1 MEAAIVG
8 ETDINKENYEQNV
21 LANQINPE
29 DWTEAKIDIPTNF
42 SQKLKSH
49 LAFATDSIAKLENIL
64 VN

>member
-29 DWTEAKIDIPTNF
+29 D
-42 SQKLKSH
+42 
-49 LAFATDSIAKLENIL
+49 
-64 VN
+64 